1 MKRSTLSIFLA
12 MVCMV
17 LFAGCNSE
25 EVDVAESQRSAIVS
39 YLTSSHTP
47 RLIDIADVPNSMS
60 PNPAFYERLE
70 YNTFRYVATYYEPGR
85 AERCVVA
92 EGDEVWLTY
101 IACTF
106 TNGKPSLANVYD
118 TNDASTLAQLREA
131 GLKTDYWSTEPMMI
145 KIGES
150 DILKGVELSLI
161 GCHEGDVVEAYLT
174 LDAAYGNKVVGMV
187 GKESAVA
194 WFYVIESVVKP

>member
-1 MKRSTLSIFLA
+1 
-12 MVCMV
+12 
-17 LFAGCNSE
+17 
-25 EVDVAESQRSAIVS
+25 
-39 YLTSSHTP
+39 
-47 RLIDIADVPNSMS
+47 
-60 PNPAFYERLE
+60 
-70 YNTFRYVATYYEPGR
+70 
-85 AERCVVA
+85 
-92 EGDEVWLTY
+92 
-101 IACTF
+101 
-106 TNGKPSLANVYD
+106 
-118 TNDASTLAQLREA
+118 
-131 GLKTDYWSTEPMMI
+131 MMI